1 MKLAFPTA
9 LSRLS
14 VGSLPRLVALVGLLG
29 AGVGCSDSGDDTA
42 KTEAAQAAVIKSY
55 AEMVSANYAD
65 VLATAKDLDKAVD
78 AFVAVPSEATLTE
91 AKNAWL
97 ASRDPYALSE
107 AYRFY
112 QGPIDNDD
120 TTDAIADGPE
130 PLLNSWP
137 LDEAYIDYV
146 VGPKDVISNGGIIN
160 MPDDFPLIDAKT
172 LATANGATGE
182 TSISTGYHA
191 VEFLLWGQDR
201 STEGPGERPYTDYV
215 TGEGAT
221 AENQERRALYLATV
235 SDLIISNLTEVNDAW
250 QDGEANYRAG
260 FLAMPPREALG
271 KILLGMG
278 SLSGAELSGERMDVA
293 YVNKDQEDEH
303 SCFSD
308 NTLKDLE
315 NNATSIQNV
324 LLGTYGD
331 LDGPGIDDLV
341 EAKDPALANALR
353 EQIQEAIDNIKAV
366 PAPFD
371 QAILGDND
379 SEGRVHLLAAIRS
392 LQTFTQTL
400 VDAAHVLDI
409 ELKLDE

>member
-1 MKLAFPTA
+1 MKSLFRTQAPLALTCLLA
-9 LSRLS
+9 LAS
-14 VGSLPRLVALVGLLG
+14 G
-29 AGVGCSDSGDDTA
+29 GCSDSDAKDDG
-42 KTEAAQAAVIKSY
+42 AARAVIESY
-55 AEMVSANYAD
+55 AELVSANYTDA
-65 VLATAKDLDKAVD
+65 LATAKDLDEAVD
-78 AFVAVPSEATLTE
+78 AFLAAPSEATLTK

-97 ASRDPYALSE
+97 ESRNPYGLSE

-120 TTDAIADGPE
+120 TTDDIADGPE
-130 PLLNSWP
+130 GLLNSWP

-146 VGPKDVISNGGIIN
+146 VGPKDKISNGGIIN
-160 MPDDFPLIDAKT
+160 MPDDFPIIDAKA
-172 LATANGATGE
+172 LSNANGATGE
-182 TSISTGYHA
+182 DSISTGYHA
-191 VEFLLWGQDR
+191 VEFLLWGQDFN
-201 STEGPGERPYTDYV
+201 TEGPGERPYTDYV

-250 QDGEANYRAG
+250 QDGEANYRAD

-293 YVNKDQEDEH
+293 YLNKDQEDEH

-315 NNATSIQNV
+315 NNATSIQNA

-341 EAKDPALANALR
+341 EAKDPALAKALR

-379 SEGRVHLLAAIRS
+379 SEGRVHVLAAIRS
-392 LQTFTQTL
+392 LQTFTETL
-400 VDAAHVLDI
+400 VDAAHALDI
-409 ELKLDE
+409 DLKLDE

>member
-1 MKLAFPTA
+1 LLAA
-9 LSRLS
+9 
-14 VGSLPRLVALVGLLG
+14 G
-29 AGVGCSDSGDDTA
+29 AVGCSDSGDDPADTGP
-42 KTEAAQAAVIKSY
+42 AQEAVIENY
-55 AEMVSANYAD
+55 AQLVSANYAD
-65 VLATAKDLDKAVD
+65 ALATAKDLDKAVS
-78 AFVAVPSEATLTE
+78 AFLASPSGPTLTK

-97 ASRDPYALSE
+97 TSRDPYGLSE

-120 TTDAIADGPE
+120 TTDDIADGPE
-130 PLLNSWP
+130 GLLNSWP
-137 LDEAYIDYV
+137 LDESYIDYAVGV
-146 VGPKDVISNGGIIN
+146 VDGKEMIVNGGIIN
-160 MPDDFPLIDAKT
+160 MPDDFPTIDAEA
-172 LATANGATGE
+172 LSAANGATGE

-201 STEGPGERPYTDYV
+201 SDDGPGERPYTDYV
-215 TGEGAT
+215 TGADGT
-221 AENQERRALYLATV
+221 AENQDRRAQYLAIV
-235 SDLIISNLTEVNDAW
+235 SRLIVDDLTTVNDAW
-250 QDGEANYRAG
+250 QDGEANYRAD
-260 FLAMPPREALG
+260 FLTMPPREALG
-271 KILLGMG
+271 KMLLGMG

-341 EAKDPALANALR
+341 EAKSPALANELR
-353 EQIQEAIDNIKAV
+353 EQIQDAIDNIKAV

-371 QAILGDND
+371 QAILGNND
-379 SEGRVHLLAAIRS
+379 SEGRVHVLAAIRS
-392 LQTFTQTL
+392 LQDFTLTL
-400 VDAAHVLDI
+400 VEAASALDI
-409 ELKLDE
+409 DLKLDE